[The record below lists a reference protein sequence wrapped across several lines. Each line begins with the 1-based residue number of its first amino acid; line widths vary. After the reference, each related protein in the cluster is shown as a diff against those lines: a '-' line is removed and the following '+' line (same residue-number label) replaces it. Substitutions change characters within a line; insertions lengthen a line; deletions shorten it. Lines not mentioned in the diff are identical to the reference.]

1 MAELLAVCRVYVLHP
16 DAGTVG
22 VTAIDKRPVEGR
34 IKVRPLGLYA
44 DVQADRANHG
54 GRDQAVYAY
63 AQEDADFW
71 SAELGREITPGLFG
85 ENLRT
90 RGLDVNHAVIGER
103 WRVGSAL
110 LEVTQPR
117 VPCQTFG
124 RRLGE
129 QRWVRRFTQA
139 NRTGAYLRVIENGE
153 IGAGDAVDVVHT
165 PVHGVTVSEWF
176 AGRYGVAR
184 GEGPTAGLRPERA
197 GDLAP
202 VVGDAATLVPDEKG
216 APDPDTLEA
225 LAQRLLNAHAM
236 GEIRLSVDM
245 LRRSEQAA
253 GRAVVD

>member
-1 MAELLAVCRVYVLHP
+1 MPELLAVCRVHVLLP

-22 VTAIDKRPVEGR
+22 ITAIDKRPVDGR
-34 IKVRPLGLYA
+34 VKVRPLGLYA

-54 GRDQAVYAY
+54 GADQAVYAY

-71 SAELGREITPGLFG
+71 SAELGRAVTPGLFG
-85 ENLRT
+85 ENLRLG
-90 RGLDVNHAVIGER
+90 GLDVNRAVIGER

-153 IGAGDAVDVVHT
+153 IGAGDTVDIVQT
-165 PVHGVTVSEWF
+165 PVHGVTIADWF

-184 GEGPTAGLRPERA
+184 GEVQAPLAG
-197 GDLAP
+197 
-202 VVGDAATLVPDEKG
+202 DEKG
-216 APDPDTLEA
+216 APDPETLEK
-225 LAQRLLNAHAM
+225 LARRLLDAHAV
-236 GEIRLSVDM
+236 GEIRLSADM
-245 LRRSEQAA
+245 LRRAEQAA
-253 GRAVVD
+253 SRAVVD

>member
-1 MAELLAVCRVYVLHP
+1 MAELLAVCRVHVLLP

-34 IKVRPLGLYA
+34 VKVRPLGLYA
-44 DVQADRANHG
+44 DIQADRKDHG
-54 GRDQAVYAY
+54 GPDQAVYAY

-71 SAELGREITPGLFG
+71 SAELDRPVPPGLFG
-85 ENLRT
+85 ENLRV
-90 RGLDVNHAVIGER
+90 RGLDVNRAVIGER
-103 WRVGSAL
+103 WQVGSAL

-153 IGAGDAVDVVHT
+153 IGAGDTVDLVQT
-165 PVHGVTVSEWF
+165 PVHGVTVAEWF
-176 AGRYGVAR
+176 AARHGVAPVDPGA
-184 GEGPTAGLRPERA
+184 GELGQT
-197 GDLAP
+197 
-202 VVGDAATLVPDEKG
+202 
-216 APDPDTLEA
+216 DPNTLEK
-225 LAQRLLNAHAM
+225 LARRLLDAHAI
-236 GEIRLSVDM
+236 GEIRLSADM

-253 GRAVVD
+253 SRAPVS

>member
-1 MAELLAVCRVYVLHP
+1 MPELLAVCRVHVLLP

-22 VTAIDKRPVEGR
+22 VTAIDKRPVDGR
-34 IKVRPLGLYA
+34 VKVRPLGLYA

-54 GRDQAVYAY
+54 GADQAIYAY

-71 SAELGREITPGLFG
+71 SAELGRAVTPGLFG
-85 ENLRT
+85 ENLRLS
-90 RGLDVNHAVIGER
+90 GLDVNRAVIGEQ

-153 IGAGDAVDVVHT
+153 IGTGDNVDVVQV
-165 PVHGVTVSEWF
+165 PVHGVTIADWF

-184 GEGPTAGLRPERA
+184 GEVDDGALAG
-197 GDLAP
+197 
-202 VVGDAATLVPDEKG
+202 DEKG
-216 APDPDTLEA
+216 APAPDMLEK
-225 LAQRLLNAHAM
+225 LARRLLDAHAI
-236 GEIRLSVDM
+236 GEIRLSADM

-253 GRAVVD
+253 ARAAVD

>member
-1 MAELLAVCRVYVLHP
+1 MAELLAVCRVHVLHP

-103 WRVGSAL
+103 WRIGSAL
-110 LEVTQPR
+110 LEVTHPR

-124 RRLGE
+124 RRLDE
-129 QRWVRRFTQA
+129 PHWVRRFTQA
-139 NRTGAYLRVIENGE
+139 NRTGAYLRVVENGE
-153 IGAGDAVDVVHT
+153 IGAGDTVDVVHR
-165 PVHGVTVSEWF
+165 PLHGVTISDWF
-176 AGRYGVAR
+176 AGRFGVAR
-184 GEGPTAGLRPERA
+184 GDGPTTGAGPDTAAAGAAA
-197 GDLAP
+197 GDA
-202 VVGDAATLVPDEKG
+202 VDEQG
-216 APDPDTLEA
+216 APDPDALEK
-225 LAQRLLNAHAM
+225 LAQRLLNAHAT
-236 GEIRLSVDM
+236 GEIRLSAAM